1 MDVIPHGLREVPEA
15 SYISRPTPRPS
26 HAAAAVHAADTPVP
40 VPTTAVETPEEK
52 DAKRGFDA
60 SGSLKFSV
68 RAADVD
74 AKFEIH
80 EATKKI
86 TVTMYDRETG
96 EVLRE
101 FPSRHV
107 LDAIASLTDSG
118 LHVDTT
124 S

>member
-1 MDVIPHGLREVPEA
+1 MDVIPHGLTDVPQAANPRRFVPAKPTDA
-15 SYISRPTPRPS
+15 SAKAEPTPPAEPPQEPQGPHS
-26 HAAAAVHAADTPVP
+26 A
-40 VPTTAVETPEEK
+40 
-52 DAKRGFDA
+52 
-60 SGSLKFSV
+60 LKFSV

-74 AKFEIH
+74 ARFEIH
-80 EATKKI
+80 EGTKKV

-107 LDAIASLTDSG
+107 LDAIASIMDRG
-118 LHVDTT
+118 FQVDTT